1 MNLCPKCRPSP
12 KRPAAAA
19 FTLVE
24 LLVVITIIG
33 VLIALLLPAVQ
44 SAREAGRR
52 IQCANNMRQL
62 GLALGT
68 HVEIN
73 GAFPPG
79 ASLCSNPERSWC
91 SSGTAFCVRCQ
102 GPNWN
107 HYLLSSLDLSDLWWQ
122 VVALEDGYD
131 NGPDELEWGV
141 DADHS
146 GPSTQNIEP
155 FLCPS
160 SVRRDPSQDLTDNAW
175 DCEGP
180 YLMAR
185 SNYAAC
191 WGAGTYLNKTHSDG
205 TPAPSL
211 LDGLFGVTF
220 IPGWNTTY
228 RGLATGPW
236 KIAPGSGVRPAAVR
250 DGLSNT
256 LAVSEVCFIN
266 SKAEGRGS
274 WAINMPGAASFM
286 AKTRPNA
293 EGSNSTFDAF
303 DKVPMCDPTIPP
315 SDPMHCTQDRS
326 DANIWAA
333 ARSRH
338 PGGVNAVKAD
348 GAAGFV
354 SNSIDIDV
362 WQAMATISGGEAIT
376 PPY

>member
-1 MNLCPKCRPSP
+1 MNFCSTRRLSLQRQS
-12 KRPAAAA
+12 AAA

-33 VLIALLLPAVQ
+33 ILIALVLPAVQ

-62 GLALGT
+62 GLALST
-68 HVEIN
+68 HVESY
-73 GAFPPG
+73 GAYPPG

-107 HYLLSSLDLSDLWWQ
+107 HYLLPSLDLSDLWWQ
-122 VVALEDGYD
+122 VVALEDAYD

-141 DADHS
+141 DADHT
-146 GPSTQNIEP
+146 GPSTQNIAP

-160 SVRRDPSQDLTDNAW
+160 SVRRDPSQDLTDGPW

-185 SNYAAC
+185 NNYAAC
-191 WGAGTYLNKTHSDG
+191 WGAGTYLSKTHSDG
-205 TPAPSL
+205 TPAPSP

-228 RGLATGPW
+228 AGRATGPW
-236 KIAPGSGVRPAAVR
+236 KIAPGCGVRPAAVR
-250 DGLSNT
+250 DGLSQT
-256 LAVSEVCFIN
+256 LAISEVCFIN
-266 SKAEGRGS
+266 SQAEGRGS

-293 EGSNSTFDAF
+293 QGSNSTFDAY
-303 DKVPMCDPTIPP
+303 DKVPMCDLTIPP
-315 SDPMHCTQDRS
+315 DNPMHCSQDRS

-333 ARSRH
+333 ARSQH

-348 GAAGFV
+348 GAAGFIA
-354 SNSIDIDV
+354 NSIDIEI
-362 WQAMATISGGEAIT
+362 WQAMATISGGEAVT
-376 PPY
+376 PPF